1 MQKLNRIR
9 VIKALDGS
17 ELREARA
24 CLLYTSLRPGVVMT
38 VEPGIYLTDEFGVRI
53 EDMGVVTEQ
62 GFENF
67 TKATKELIIL

>member
-1 MQKLNRIR
+1 
-9 VIKALDGS
+9 V
-17 ELREARA
+17 EEEV
-24 CLLYTSLRPGVVMT
+24 LRPGVVMT